1 MSDSG
6 ATPKVSRKVL
16 SRRSNRGAIFPGDA
30 REMGAAAKYELKDPA
45 TSRAAELNIMSG
57 TLGPDVLDISHLARD
72 LGVFTY
78 DPGFMATASTE
89 SKITYIDG
97 DAGLLLYRGYPVEQ
111 LAESSSYVE
120 VANLLINGS
129 LPTKA
134 QLDAFRNSVTRH
146 TMVSEPLLRFF
157 QGFHHDAHPMAMVSA
172 VVASMAAFYHDT
184 TDINDPRHREIF
196 AHRIIAKLPTIAA
209 AAYKHTLGQ
218 PFIYP
223 RNDLRYC
230 ANILNM
236 FFAVPCEAY
245 SIDPVAVEALDL
257 LFILHAD
264 HEQNASTS
272 TVRLAGS
279 TGVNPYAAISAGISA
294 LWGPAHGGANEAVLD
309 MLDGVGSAANIG
321 QFLARVKDKSDNVRL
336 MGFGHRVYKN
346 VDPRAKIIRNMCY
359 RVLENLGKGNSPLF
373 ELALKLEEVA
383 LKDDYFVS
391 RRLYPNVDFYSG
403 IIYSALG
410 IPRSM
415 FTVMFAIA
423 RTAGWVAHWQEM
435 VSDPHM
441 RIGRPRQL
449 YTGPTKRDYQAIEKR
464 DGGLMQ
470 SSRGL

>member
-1 MSDSG
+1 MS
-6 ATPKVSRKVL
+6 TK
-16 SRRSNRGAIFPGDA
+16 F
-30 REMGAAAKYELKDPA
+30 ELKNLTTGKTSQLPA
-45 TSRAAELNIMSG
+45 ISG
-57 TLGPDVLDISHLARD
+57 TIGPDVINISNLTKD
-72 LGVFTY
+72 QGVFTF

-97 DAGLLLYRGYPVEQ
+97 DAGVLLYRGYPVEQ
-111 LAESSSYVE
+111 LAEKSSFLE
-120 VANLLINGS
+120 VANLLINGT
-129 LPTKA
+129 LPTRTE
-134 QLDAFRNSVTRH
+134 LDAFTNSIMRH
-146 TMVSEPLLRFF
+146 TMINEQLLGFF
-157 QGFHHDAHPMAMVSA
+157 DKFHHDAHPMAMVSA

-184 TDINDPRHREIF
+184 THIGDPRHREIF

-230 ANILNM
+230 ANMLNM
-236 FFAVPCEAY
+236 FFAVPCEPYA
-245 SIDPVAVEALDL
+245 IDPVAAEALDL

-279 TGVNPYAAISAGISA
+279 TGANPYAAISAGVSA

-309 MLDGVGSAANIG
+309 MLDSIGSVANIDK
-321 QFLARVKDKSDNVRL
+321 FLARVKDKNDNVRL

-346 VDPRAKIIRNMCY
+346 FDPRAKLIRGMCY
-359 RVLENLGKGNSPLF
+359 RVLEKMGKGNNPLF
-373 ELALKLEEVA
+373 DLSLKLEEIA

-391 RRLYPNVDFYSG
+391 RKLYPNVDFYSG

-435 VSDPHM
+435 VSDPQM
-441 RIGRPRQL
+441 KIGRPRQL
-449 YTGPTKRDYQAIEKR
+449 YTGPTQRDYQPIDKR
-464 DGGLMQ
+464 
-470 SSRGL
+470 

>member
-1 MSDSG
+1 MS
-6 ATPKVSRKVL
+6 T
-16 SRRSNRGAIFPGDA
+16 
-30 REMGAAAKYELKDPA
+30 KYELKNLA
-45 TSRAAELNIMSG
+45 TGKVSQLDALSG
-57 TLGPDVLDISHLARD
+57 TIGPDVLNIANLTKDQ
-72 LGVFTY
+72 GVFTF
-78 DPGFMATASTE
+78 DPGFMATASCD
-89 SKITYIDG
+89 SKVTYIDG
-97 DAGLLLYRGYPVEQ
+97 DAGVLLYRGYPVEQ
-111 LAESSSYVE
+111 LAEKSNFLE
-120 VANLLINGS
+120 VAALLINGT
-129 LPTKA
+129 LPSKDE
-134 QLDAFRNSVTRH
+134 LDSFQNSIMRH
-146 TMVSEPLLRFF
+146 TMINEQLLRFF
-157 QGFHHDAHPMAMVSA
+157 QGFHHNAHPMAMVSA

-184 TDINDPRHREIF
+184 THIDDPRHREIF

-223 RNDLRYC
+223 RNDLHYC
-230 ANILNM
+230 ANMVNM
-236 FFAVPCEAY
+236 FFAVPCEPYA
-245 SIDPVAVEALDL
+245 IDPVAAEALDL

-279 TGVNPYAAISAGISA
+279 TGANPYAAISAGVSA

-309 MLDGVGSAANIG
+309 MLDGIGSTANIDK
-321 QFLARVKDKSDNVRL
+321 FLVRVKDKNDSVRL

-346 VDPRAKIIRNMCY
+346 FDPRAKIIRGMCY
-359 RVLENLGKGNSPLF
+359 RVLDKLGKGDNPLF
-373 ELALKLEEVA
+373 DLALKLEEIA

-391 RRLYPNVDFYSG
+391 RKLYPNVDFYSG

-449 YTGPTKRDYQAIEKR
+449 YTGPTKRDYQPIEKR
-464 DGGLMQ
+464 
-470 SSRGL
+470 

>member
-1 MSDSG
+1 MS
-6 ATPKVSRKVL
+6 T
-16 SRRSNRGAIFPGDA
+16 
-30 REMGAAAKYELKDPA
+30 KYELKNLA
-45 TSRAAELNIMSG
+45 TGKSTQLESKSG
-57 TLGPDVLDISHLARD
+57 TIGPDVINISNLTRD
-72 LGVFTY
+72 LNVFTF

-89 SKITYIDG
+89 SKVTYIDG
-97 DAGLLLYRGYPVEQ
+97 DAGVLLYRGYPVEQ
-111 LAESSSYVE
+111 LAERSSFLE

-134 QLDAFRNSVTRH
+134 ELYAFHNSIMRH
-146 TMVSEPLLRFF
+146 TMVNEQLLRFF

-184 TDINDPRHREIF
+184 TDINNPRHREIF

-230 ANILNM
+230 SNMLNM
-236 FFAVPCEAY
+236 FFAVPCEPYA
-245 SIDPVAVEALDL
+245 IDPVAAEALDL

-279 TGVNPYAAISAGISA
+279 TGANPYAAISAGVSA

-309 MLDGVGSAANIG
+309 MLDSIGSVAHIDN
-321 QFLARVKDKSDNVRL
+321 FLGRVKDKSDSVRL

-346 VDPRAKIIRNMCY
+346 FDPRAKIIRGMCY
-359 RVLENLGKGNSPLF
+359 RVLEKLGRTDNPLF
-373 ELALKLEEVA
+373 DLALKLEEIA
-383 LKDDYFVS
+383 LKDEYFVS
-391 RRLYPNVDFYSG
+391 RKLYPNVDFYSG

-435 VSDPHM
+435 VSDPNM
-441 RIGRPRQL
+441 KIGRPRQL
-449 YTGPTKRDYQAIEKR
+449 YTGPTQRDYQPIDKR
-464 DGGLMQ
+464 
-470 SSRGL
+470 